1 MTAWRKMPPTLRKI
15 CESWSDELENI
26 SGYEQRLAY
35 VRSMMPDLLLDAPIF
50 TEILRN
56 VTDGSEYPDSRRA
69 GMFDNELLLYIDP
82 KRIFSIRLYLWAPGE
97 YTPIH
102 DHNAW
107 GIIGPVTGKL
117 QVTQYLRED
126 AGSDENFARL
136 KESENR
142 VLTAGQTDVVLPLN
156 NGIHKTGNPGDMTSA
171 TVQLYGNPI
180 RRTYINRFDPVS
192 GRIGRIYPPRTKMR
206 ILASEALRGMQEP
219 RCAETP
225 DALGPPTEAQGK
237 IRPAD

>member
-1 MTAWRKMPPTLRKI
+1 MTAWSKMPPALRKI
-15 CESWSDELENI
+15 CESWSDELEKI
-26 SGYEQRLAY
+26 SGYEERLAY
-35 VRSMMPDLLLDAPIF
+35 VRRMMPDLLLDAPIF

-56 VTDGSEYPDSRRA
+56 ATDGSEYPDTRRS

-107 GIIGPVTGKL
+107 GVIGPVAGKL
-117 QVTQYLRED
+117 QVTKYVRED

-136 KESENR
+136 KEAENR
-142 VLTAGQTDVVLPLN
+142 VLTAGQTEVVLPLN
-156 NGIHKTGNPGDMTSA
+156 NGIHKTGNPGNMTSA

-206 ILASEALRGMQEP
+206 ILASEALRAMHESSRVEAP
-219 RCAETP
+219 E
-225 DALGPPTEAQGK
+225 ALGPATDSQRGN
-237 IRPAD
+237 RPAD